1 MKRKALSLML
11 ALLMVFSLLPAS
23 AFAANVVQSGSCE
36 ENLTWTLDDEGVLT
50 ITGTGEMSEIPP
62 FVQVHWTLHK
72 DSIRSVVIGSGVAS
86 ICDYA
91 FSDCVNL
98 TEVSIPNSVTKIGRS
113 AFKGCTSLEEVVV
126 PGSVAT
132 IEADAFSGCKGLK
145 RIDLSNGIRVIE
157 SSAFRSCTGLT
168 SVELPN
174 GIEVLGG
181 DAFNGCKGLKS
192 VVIQNGV
199 TRINGWTFSGCSSLE
214 SVSIPSSVKFI
225 GCSAFVSCGALR
237 DVYFGGTDMQWDS
250 MEIEGDNEALDSATI
265 HFAQAYPFTD
275 IAGSGY
281 RNYILLGYME
291 GIING
296 YPDGTFRPNNKVTRA
311 QYITML
317 YNMCGKPRVY
327 NSVIS
332 FVDAY
337 EVSGPYK
344 DAVKWGLD
352 NGIINGYGDNTF
364 RPNQEISRAQM
375 AAFSYRLMK
384 LVSGGEPDAE
394 LKADCGFKDSAS
406 IAKDYKEAVN
416 VMANLGIITGFD
428 TDNDGVGDTFRPN
441 ATANRGQAA
450 TIIVRLDTYLYSDE

>member
-11 ALLMVFSLLPAS
+11 VLLMAFSLLPAS
-23 AFAANVVQSGSCE
+23 AFAANVVQSGNCA
-36 ENLTWTLDDEGVLT
+36 ENLSWTLDDEGVLT

-317 YNMCGKPRVY
+317 YNMCGRPD
-327 NSVIS
+327 VITPGLL
-332 FVDAY
+332 F
-337 EVSGPYK
+337 K
-344 DAVKWGLD
+344 DTGSISDSYLSAVKWGVV
-352 NGIINGYGDNTF
+352 NGIIKGYDDNTF
-364 RPNQEISRAQM
+364 RPDQQITRAQM

-384 LVSGGEPDAE
+384 LAVGGEFKDE
-394 LKADCGFKDSAS
+394 VKADCHFKDSS
-406 IAKDYKEAVN
+406 KIAKDYKEAVN

-428 TDNDGVGDTFRPN
+428 TNGDGKGDTFRPN

-450 TIIVRLDTYLYSDE
+450 TIIVRVAISLGIVS

>member
-11 ALLMVFSLLPAS
+11 VLLMVFSLLPAS

-50 ITGTGEMSEIPP
+50 ITGTGEMSEIPEDAT
-62 FVQVHWTLHK
+62 VHWTLHK

-98 TEVSIPNSVTKIGRS
+98 TKVSIPNSVTKIGSS

-132 IEADAFSGCKGLK
+132 IKADAFSGCKGLK

-225 GCSAFVSCGALR
+225 GCSAFVSCDALR

-428 TDNDGVGDTFRPN
+428 TNNDGVGDTFRPN

>member
-91 FSDCVNL
+91 FFDCVNL

-450 TIIVRLDTYLYSDE
+450 TIIVRLDTYLCSDE